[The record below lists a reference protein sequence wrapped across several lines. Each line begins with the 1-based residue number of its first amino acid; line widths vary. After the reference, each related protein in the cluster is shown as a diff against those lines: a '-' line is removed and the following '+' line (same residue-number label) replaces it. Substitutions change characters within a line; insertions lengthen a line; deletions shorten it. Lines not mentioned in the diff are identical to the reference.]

1 MATITKSQHRT
12 MQHGAP
18 YGNTTVLPF
27 KLETTAAGVAKNSNS
42 LAAIG
47 DGDKVILGTLPAGLS
62 LVDFTGT
69 VSDAFTAA
77 TVGKIGF
84 EYVDGVDD
92 AAVPQD
98 DDYFAAALTLHTLGL
113 YRKTTST
120 APKRLPKAAYLT
132 LVSSG
137 AAHASAGVLD
147 IAVIGELTG
156 PN

>member
-18 YGNTTVLPF
+18 YGNVTALPF
-27 KLETTAAGVAKNSNS
+27 NLTTTAAGAAKNSNS
-42 LAAIG
+42 AAAVG
-47 DGDKVILGTLPAGLS
+47 DGDKVILGTLPAGFTL
-62 LVDFTGT
+62 LDFVGT
-69 VSDAFTAA
+69 VSDAFTAL

-92 AAVPQD
+92 ASVPQD

-113 YRKTTST
+113 YRKTTTT
-120 APKRLPKAAYLT
+120 APKRLPKDAYLT

-137 AAHASAGVLD
+137 AAHAAAGVLD
-147 IAVIGELTG
+147 VSVIGELTG